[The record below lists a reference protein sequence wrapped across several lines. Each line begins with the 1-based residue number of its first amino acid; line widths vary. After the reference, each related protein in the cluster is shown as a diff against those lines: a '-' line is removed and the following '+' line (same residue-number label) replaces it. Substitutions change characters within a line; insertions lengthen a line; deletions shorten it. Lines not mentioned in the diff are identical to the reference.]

1 MKQVSEKVVSR
12 LIIYRKYLKELL
24 ADGQKSI
31 FSHKISAY
39 TGASAAQVRRDLM
52 NVGYNGTPVKGYNI
66 KDLMTSISEFL
77 EKENTIEVAIVGF
90 GNLGKSIVDYC
101 NGRNSRLSISAAF
114 DTDPNKINRVIH
126 GCHCYANTEMET
138 IIKENKVEVAILAVP
153 REDAQKVADKLVACG
168 IKGILNYSP
177 TRLQVPA
184 NIYVENRDMLMALEK
199 VAYFANNVHGGKNK

>member
-1 MKQVSEKVVSR
+1 MKQISEKIVSR

-31 FSHKISAY
+31 FSHKIAAY

-66 KDLMTSISEFL
+66 KDLMSSISEFL
-77 EKENTIEVAIVGF
+77 EREHSVEAAIVGF
-90 GNLGKSIVDYC
+90 GNLGKAIVDYC
-101 NGRNSRLSISAAF
+101 NGRNSKLSITAAF
-114 DTDPNKINRVIH
+114 DIDPNKINRVIH
-126 GCHCYANTEMET
+126 GCHCYDNIDMEK
-138 IIKENKVEVAILAVP
+138 IIKEKNIEVAILSVP
-153 REDAQKVADKLVACG
+153 REDGQKVADKLVACG

-184 NIYVENRDMLMALEK
+184 SIYVENRDMLMALEK
-199 VAYFANNVHGGKNK
+199 VAYFASNSIGGKK